1 MPAEAARRLVVGRL
15 RKPHG
20 LKGDCA
26 VFPLT
31 DSPEEVFQPG
41 RRLWMV
47 DVGGHEV
54 GEALTVE
61 RGRGYHREWLL
72 KFVGVDSRSALE
84 ALPALRGVFVAA
96 DAAEL
101 TPPAE
106 DEVYT
111 HELVGFSVR
120 ATDGTPIGVVSE
132 FYDLPSGLTLEV
144 QGPKREFL
152 LPYRQEFVQE
162 VDRDTRQLTVTLPE
176 GLID

>member
-1 MPAEAARRLVVGRL
+1 MTAETARRLVVGRL

-41 RRLWMV
+41 RQLWMV
-47 DVGGHEV
+47 DVGGQEV
-54 GEALTVE
+54 GGPLTVE
-61 RGRGYHREWLL
+61 RGRAHHREWLL
-72 KFVGVDSRSALE
+72 KFAGVESRSALE

-101 TPPAE
+101 TPPAD

-120 ATDGTPIGVVSE
+120 DSDGTALGVVSE

-162 VDRDTRQLTVTLPE
+162 VDKNARQLTVTLPE

>member
-1 MPAEAARRLVVGRL
+1 MTAEAARRLVVGRL

-41 RRLWMV
+41 RRLWVV

-54 GEALTVE
+54 GTPLTIE
-61 RGRGYHREWLL
+61 RGRAYHREWLL
-72 KFVGVDSRSALE
+72 KFEGVDSRTDLE

-96 DAAEL
+96 DASEL

-106 DEVYT
+106 DEVYA

-120 ATDGTPIGVVSE
+120 DEDGTPIGVVSE
-132 FYDLPSGLTLEV
+132 LYDLPTGLTLEV

-152 LPYRQEFVQE
+152 LPYRQEFVRA
-162 VDRDTRQLTVTLPE
+162 VDRDGRQLTVVLPE

>member
-1 MPAEAARRLVVGRL
+1 MPTEAARRLVVGRL

-31 DSPEEVFQPG
+31 DNPAEVFQPG

-47 DVGGHEV
+47 DVGGHDV
-54 GEALTVE
+54 GEPLTVE
-61 RGRGYHREWLL
+61 RVRAYHREWLL
-72 KFVGVDSRSALE
+72 KFEGVDSRSALE

-120 ATDGTPIGVVSE
+120 AVDGTPIGVVSE
-132 FYDLPSGLTLEV
+132 FYDLPAGLTLEV

-162 VDRDTRQLTVTLPE
+162 VDRDARRLTVTLPE

>member
-1 MPAEAARRLVVGRL
+1 MPAETARRLVVGRL

-31 DSPEEVFQPG
+31 DNPEDVFQPG

-72 KFVGVDSRSALE
+72 KFAGVDSREALE

-101 TPPAE
+101 KPPAE

-120 ATDGTPIGVVSE
+120 AADGTTLGVVSE
-132 FYDLPSGLTLEV
+132 FYDLPTGLTLEV

-162 VDRDTRQLTVTLPE
+162 VDRDARQLTVTLPE